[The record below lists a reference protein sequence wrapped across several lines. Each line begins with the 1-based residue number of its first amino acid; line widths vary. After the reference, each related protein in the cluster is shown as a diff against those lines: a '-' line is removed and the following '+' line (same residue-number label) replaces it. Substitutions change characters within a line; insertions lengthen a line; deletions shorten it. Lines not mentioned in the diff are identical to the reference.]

1 FTREKVR
8 KKIAFLEDPNSKEV
22 FKDYINLSKY
32 THHSLKGYCE
42 ASKMKTYNSIYHI
55 PVVSVAVVDGY
66 KTNKNRKLKD
76 LKHEWMVTKN
86 NIETSLDRIDEYQ
99 NEYIDL
105 QKRTGIKNPSKIK
118 KITQR
123 KRTKFKNSE
132 LYKKYKQIIK
142 SMEYLKELKKNQ
154 TMMLNS
160 LMFFTIS
167 SRINEVINHK
177 SGYFIK
183 LAQVYHERWCIENG
197 FKEDKAKFVRSSR
210 SRKSTQRQWNLELGM
225 ILYNRWHVA
234 RMQIMLEQERK
245 KVWNKVSWEPR
256 SPYIR
261 RKLER
266 KYSSILSAESYL
278 LQLLEYGIKNRLE
291 KLFK

>member
-1 FTREKVR
+1 M
-8 KKIAFLEDPNSKEV
+8 
-22 FKDYINLSKY
+22 DYINLSKY
-32 THHSLKGYCE
+32 THPSLKGYCE
-42 ASKMKTYNSIYHI
+42 ASGMKTYNSIYHI

-76 LKHEWMVTKN
+76 LKHEWRVTKR
-86 NIETSLDRIDEYQ
+86 NIESSLNRIDEYQ
-99 NEYIDL
+99 KEYIVL
-105 QKRTGIKNPSKIK
+105 QKEAGIKNPSKIK

-123 KRTKFKNSE
+123 KRTKFKNSQ

-142 SMEYLKELKKNQ
+142 SMEYLKKLKKNQ

-167 SRINEVINHK
+167 STIDEVIKHK

-197 FKEDKAKFVRSSR
+197 FKESKAKFIRSSR

-234 RMQIMLEQERK
+234 RMRIMLEQERK

-278 LQLLEYGIKNRLE
+278 LQLLEYGIKIRLE